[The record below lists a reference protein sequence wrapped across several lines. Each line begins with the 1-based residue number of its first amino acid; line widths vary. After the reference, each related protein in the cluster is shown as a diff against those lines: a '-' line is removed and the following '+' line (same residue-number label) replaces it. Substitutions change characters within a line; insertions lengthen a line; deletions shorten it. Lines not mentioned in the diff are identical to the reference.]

1 MGDII
6 PYSANP
12 PQKSP
17 ALPAGLGCGL
27 NPVVLIQP
35 GRCAPAGLGITRRSS
50 NNELGGDGPGLVHR
64 YDALLGKTRLAVQR
78 RHLPDL
84 GLPNTGLIACREM
97 VDRDR
102 ATVARFLS
110 RSLATAIPASP
121 TVAPITGSVIIIG
134 AEDTVSRLVAERI
147 ARTQTVS

>member
-1 MGDII
+1 MNL
-6 PYSANP
+6 A
-12 PQKSP
+12 
-17 ALPAGLGCGL
+17 AT
-27 NPVVLIQP
+27 VLDWFIDTMHCREKP
-35 GRCAPAGLGITRRSS
+35 G
-50 NNELGGDGPGLVHR
+50 
-64 YDALLGKTRLAVQR
+64 LAVQQ

-102 ATVARFLS
+102 ATVALFLS
-110 RSLATAIPASP
+110 RSSATAIPASP